1 MVSGKQMVI
10 LEKEGADGISGEEAV
25 WGEEQSQLGYSRRGE
40 AGTRSLCWVSS
51 VTHLAPNVASDGGTR
66 RKDVGGCVILYDEP
80 WRLDMN
86 LKHPGAPGEELSE
99 ALVPKKEHKPFVTLK
114 SSLPG

>member
-1 MVSGKQMVI
+1 M
-10 LEKEGADGISGEEAV
+10 
-25 WGEEQSQLGYSRRGE
+25 
-40 AGTRSLCWVSS
+40 SS
-51 VTHLAPNVASDGGTR
+51 VTHLAPHVASDGGTR
-66 RKDVGGCVILYDEP
+66 RKDVGGCVILCDEP